1 MGEIIGNPKL
11 EAQRRQLVEARQK
24 GGWATLKTF
33 AKFSGPGW
41 LQSAT
46 TLGGGS
52 LASALYLGVLGGVGF
67 MWLQPLAMIL
77 GIVMLAAIS
86 YVTLSVNDR
95 PMDEI
100 NARISPI
107 LGYGWALCSMI
118 ACFVFA
124 MPQFALGV
132 AGITQNLAQMK
143 PSSVGLGLEAA
154 ITAGFYLLAMFMV
167 WMYAQGGGGL
177 KFFERIIKLSVA
189 AIVVCFFGVVA
200 SLTVSGKIDWAAV
213 MAGFVPNFSVLS
225 EPSADFMEYIK
236 KLGPEGAKFWSDM
249 IVSQQR
255 DVVISA
261 AAMAVGI
268 NMTFL
273 FPYSMLKKGWNK
285 DFRELAIFDLATGL
299 FIPFLIATSCIVIA
313 SASQFHAAPAQGLA
327 DSTVAGGALVSKG
340 EKPAENL
347 IPEYIALLDKRISFD
362 MGAQKFA
369 ALDAAQKDAAR
380 NALPR
385 PERDMAAM
393 LVKRDASNLSETL
406 APLVGD
412 DVARYVFGFGVIGMA
427 INAVLMNMLIC
438 GLCFSEILGKRGVP
452 KWQVAGSALI
462 AVSAIASVFFKGAKM
477 WIVIHA
483 GIIAMI
489 FLPVAYCAFMLIMNS
504 RKILGSEVPK
514 GGKRV
519 LWNVLMFCS
528 VIASLTASLWV
539 LWNKLGIW
547 GPAILAAFALAVA
560 VSCFLRA
567 RKSGGA

>member
-67 MWLQPLAMIL
+67 MWLQPLAMVF

-86 YVTLSVNDR
+86 YVTLSVNNR

-107 LGYGWALCSMI
+107 LGYGWALCAMI

-143 PSSVGLGLEAA
+143 PSDVGMGTESA

-200 SLTVSGKIDWAAV
+200 SLTVSGKIDWPAV
-213 MAGFVPNFSVLS
+213 AAGFVPNLSVLS
-225 EPSADFMEYIK
+225 EPSADFMEYIR
-236 KLGPEGAKFWSDM
+236 KLGPDGAKFWSEM

-273 FPYSMLKKGWNK
+273 FPYSMLKKGWNR

-299 FIPFLIATSCIVIA
+299 FIPFLLATSCIVVA
-313 SASQFHAAPAQGLA
+313 SASQFHATPAKGLA
-327 DSTVAGGALVSKG
+327 DSSVVGGALVSNG

-347 IPEYIALLDKRISFD
+347 VPGYIALLDKRISFD

-369 ALDAAQKDAAR
+369 ALDAARKDAAR

-385 PERDMAAM
+385 SERDMAAM

-412 DVARYVFGFGVIGMA
+412 DVARYVFGFGVVGMA

-438 GLCFSEILGKRGVP
+438 GLCFSEILGKRGAP

-477 WIVIHA
+477 WLVIHA
-483 GIIAMI
+483 GVIAMI

-504 RKILGSEVPK
+504 RKILGPEVPR

-519 LWNVLMFCS
+519 LWNALMVCS
-528 VIASLTASLWV
+528 VAASLTASVWV

-547 GPAILAAFALAVA
+547 GPAVLAAFALAVA
-560 VSCFLRA
+560 ASCILRA
-567 RKSGGA
+567 RKGGGA